1 MFEITKEIVLNA
13 KTYVD
18 LAEKVRVATEAAA
31 ECITGIS
38 YNVKAGDIP
47 VDVPDFITKSPTREK
62 RILIGALFKL
72 YLGITFEPVEG
83 TEFMLSQD
91 DFDRAARLHPM
102 NTLERFKSDKETRE
116 IVFDLLRDYK
126 ELKDIACGAVDETV
140 AARNDPVARY
150 LLSQSLLMTPESLQR
165 LSDAEKELQKQLES
179 MKKTGAD
186 VAHVMEKRRAK
197 KPKEDG
203 TTAGE

>member
-13 KTYVD
+13 KTYVN

-47 VDVPDFITKSPTREK
+47 VDVPDFITKSPTNEK
-62 RILIGALFKL
+62 RILMGALLKL
-72 YLGITFEPVEG
+72 YLGIPFEPVDG

-126 ELKDIACGAVDETV
+126 ELKDLVCGAVDETV

-150 LLSQSLLMTPESLQR
+150 LLSQTLMMTPEALQR
-165 LSDAEKELQKQLES
+165 LGEAEKELQKQLES
-179 MKKTGAD
+179 LKNTGSD
-186 VAHVMEKRRAK
+186 VAEVMEKRRAK